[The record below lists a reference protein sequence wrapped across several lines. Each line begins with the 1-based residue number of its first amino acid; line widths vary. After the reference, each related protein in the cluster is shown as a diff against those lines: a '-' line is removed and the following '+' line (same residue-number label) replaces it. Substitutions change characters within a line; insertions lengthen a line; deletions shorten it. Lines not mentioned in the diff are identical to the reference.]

1 MTHEQGF
8 LRAIIADPDDDTPR
22 LIYADWL
29 EEQGNPRG
37 EFIRVQCELARS
49 DVPTP
54 RHLQLLDREK
64 QLLARYRKEWDVPL
78 QRLCTN
84 CIYRR
89 GFLETVRMQTM
100 DFLRHAEELFL
111 AAPVQGLRLSRPG
124 PWVSLVVRIPW
135 LARVRLLDL
144 GRNRPRGYA
153 EAMGDAG
160 VRLLAEC
167 PYLRNVTEL
176 LLEYHNIHN
185 GGAIALAES
194 PYLGELTT
202 LRLTHNR
209 VAVAGV
215 RALVES
221 PSLVRLTTLAL
232 SGNQLGNAGAHI
244 LASAPRLQ
252 EVQAMDAGIGEEGRQ
267 ALRARFGGLLKV

>member
-1 MTHEQGF
+1 MNHEQGF
-8 LRAIIADPDDDTPR
+8 LRAIIQNPDDDTPR

-49 DVPTP
+49 DLPTP
-54 RHLQLLDREK
+54 RRLQLLEREK
-64 QLLARYRKEWDVPL
+64 QLLARYRQEWDVSL

-84 CIYRR
+84 CVYRR
-89 GFLETVRMQTM
+89 GFPETVRLQTM

-111 AAPVQGLRLSRPG
+111 SAPIVGLRLSRPG
-124 PWVSLVVRIPW
+124 PSVSLIIRIPW

-144 GRNRPRGYA
+144 GRNRPRGYG
-153 EAMGDAG
+153 EALGDTG

-176 LLEYHNIHN
+176 LLEYHDIRN

-194 PYLGELTT
+194 PHLGELTT

-209 VAVAGV
+209 VAAAGV

-221 PSLVRLTTLAL
+221 PWLVRLTTLAL
-232 SGNQLGNAGAHI
+232 SGNQLGDAGAHI
-244 LASAPRLQ
+244 LAKAPRLQ
-252 EVQAMDAGIGEEGRQ
+252 EVQAMGAGIGEEGRR
-267 ALRARFGGLLKV
+267 ALRARFGGLVKV